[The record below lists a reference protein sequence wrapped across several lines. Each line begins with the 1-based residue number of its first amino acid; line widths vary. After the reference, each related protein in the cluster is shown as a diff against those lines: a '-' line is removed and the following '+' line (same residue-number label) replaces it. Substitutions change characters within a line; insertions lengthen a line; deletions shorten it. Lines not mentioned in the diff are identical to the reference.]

1 MIYPLNAPMLDF
13 LVLAIIHKEDSYG
26 YQISQQLKSIASMKD
41 AALYPVLRR
50 LQESGFVEIY
60 DMQIQGRNR
69 RYYKITEEGKKRHR
83 FFLEEWIAY
92 QTEVDRIVG
101 RESA

>member
-13 LVLAIIHKEDSYG
+13 LVLSIINKEDSYG
-26 YQISQQLKSIASMKD
+26 YQISQKLKTIASMKD

-50 LQESGFVEIY
+50 LQESGFVEVY

-69 RYYKITEEGKKRHR
+69 KYYRITDEGRGHCR
-83 FFLEEWIAY
+83 FLYQEWQTY
-92 QTEVDRIVG
+92 QVELNHIIG
-101 RESA
+101 GGPS